1 MDLGIQPS
9 LESFHKKKVTPWNQ
23 AFLVALADTSSEE
36 FQSFERIDN
45 SNEISQLRSGPR
57 HEEVDG
63 VMDGTGAN
71 LRRSTPRSATLHC
84 NRSIVSQVS
93 SRLIPGYIRCTE
105 FVTCFNVL
113 VDVSQFLDSQ
123 HCTNGSFILPKTN
136 IVFQKG
142 NDRIPPFAPMQ
153 CFANTGE
160 VYRKWKSSTVPGIL
174 QCRKRRSTTEVGVSR
189 CGKAW
194 EKVQG
199 VSPKEERGLVV
210 CQKM

>member
-1 MDLGIQPS
+1 MK
-9 LESFHKKKVTPWNQ
+9 F
-23 AFLVALADTSSEE
+23 
-36 FQSFERIDN
+36 
-45 SNEISQLRSGPR
+45 SQLRSGPR

-93 SRLIPGYIRCTE
+93 FRLIPGYIRCAE

-136 IVFQKG
+136 IVVQKG

-189 CGKAW
+189 CGIITGG
-194 EKVQG
+194 KVQG
-199 VSPKEERGLVV
+199 V
-210 CQKM
+210 CQKRREGWLFVKRCRQDPCLRKAQSKLIF